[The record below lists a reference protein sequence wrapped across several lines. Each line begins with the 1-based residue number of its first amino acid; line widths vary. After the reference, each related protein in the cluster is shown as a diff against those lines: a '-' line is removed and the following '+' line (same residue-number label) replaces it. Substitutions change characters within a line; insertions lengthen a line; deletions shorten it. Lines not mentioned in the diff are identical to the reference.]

1 MLSLSGGGSEKVSL
15 KKVETLHLFC
25 EILKRN
31 VQIGK
36 HTVIIIDEAHLI
48 EDTRTFEELR
58 VLLNYVVD
66 NKFTLTIILMGQT
79 ELREKLALLPQFK
92 QRVNYHYHIQNLDLE
107 EVGEYI
113 KHRLLVAGHPTGE
126 LFCKYAVEEI
136 YDTTQG
142 LPRSINNLCDVCLMI
157 GFDKGLDKI
166 HKEVVLEAKKEV
178 LM

>member
-1 MLSLSGGGSEKVSL
+1 MGGSEKISI

-48 EDTRTFEELR
+48 EDIKTFDELR

-66 NKFTLTIILMGQT
+66 NKFALTIILMGQT
-79 ELREKLALLPQFK
+79 ELREKLSTLPQFK
-92 QRVNYHYHIQNLDLE
+92 QRVSYNYHLQNLELE
-107 EVGEYI
+107 EAGEYI
-113 KHRLLVAGHPTGE
+113 KHRLVVAGHPDGD
-126 LFCKYAVEEI
+126 LFCKFAVEEI
-136 YDTTQG
+136 YEITQG
-142 LPRSINNLCDVCLMI
+142 LPRSINNLCDMI
-157 GFDKGLDKI
+157 GFDRGVEKI
-166 HKEVVLEAKKEV
+166 HKEIVLGAKKEI

>member
-1 MLSLSGGGSEKVSL
+1 
-15 KKVETLHLFC
+15 
-25 EILKRN
+25 
-31 VQIGK
+31 
-36 HTVIIIDEAHLI
+36 VIIIDEAHLI

-107 EVGEYI
+107 EVKEYI

-136 YDTTQG
+136 YEITQG

-166 HKEVVLEAKKEV
+166 HKEVVSEAKKEV